1 MSSIHDG
8 HRKRMRNR
16 LQEGGMNGFQDHEIL
31 EWLLFHTIPRGDVNP
46 LAHRLIREFGS
57 LAGVLEADQESL
69 KLVEGVG
76 DGTAL
81 FLSQYL
87 SVYERYLESS
97 RKKKNNRLNDLDEI
111 ADYFRRSFVDSKQ
124 EELRVLLLGNTFN
137 IIREDS
143 IAQGSMRAVQMDM
156 RRLVTLC
163 LNSKAVYVV
172 LGHNHPSG
180 ILYPS
185 DSDEKVTRSVAEL
198 LRGLDLRLLDHL
210 IVGKEGYYS
219 MAQAKET
226 SYIFYDKSQE
236 PLQEKKQS
244 KTRR

>member
-8 HRKRMRNR
+8 HRSRMRNR
-16 LQEGGMNGFQDHEIL
+16 LHAGGMEGFQDHEIL

-57 LAGVLEADQESL
+57 LSGVLEADKESL

-76 DGTAL
+76 ESTAL
-81 FLSQYL
+81 FLSSYL

-97 RKKKNNRLNDLDEI
+97 RKKKNNRLNNLDEI
-111 ADYFRRSFVDSKQ
+111 AEYFRRSFVDSKQ
-124 EELRVLLLGNTFN
+124 EELRVLLLGNTLN

-172 LGHNHPSG
+172 LGHNHPSE
-180 ILYPS
+180 ILFPS
-185 DSDEKVTRSVAEL
+185 DSDVKVTRTVAEL

-219 MAQAKET
+219 MAQSKET
-226 SYIFYDKSQE
+226 SYIFFDRVSE
-236 PLQEKKQS
+236 NLQEKNKN
-244 KTRR
+244 KKK